1 MIAGVDSAIIGGTDG
16 QKPARRPTDVARPQ
30 LAF

>member
-16 QKPARRPTDVARPQ
+16 QKPARRLAARPQ

>member
-1 MIAGVDSAIIGGTDG
+1 MIAGVDSAIGGTDG